1 MSPSNPSP
9 RAEHSPREVPRRPGP
24 NRTWIVV
31 GALSLVV
38 LVAIVIAV
46 AAGGGDDGD
55 NPTPSK
61 SAVQVAP
68 VQVAGTPLADFPA
81 NGSDAAVGST
91 IPTLTGSS
99 LFDGSPLTIAPTGK
113 PVVIAFLAHW
123 CPHCQ
128 AEVPVLVALAK
139 QGAFDGVDV
148 RAVATGTNSTAPNYP
163 PSSWLERVKWPFQ
176 ALADSAKFDAARAY
190 GLTGYPNLVFV
201 DSGGKVVA
209 RSEGEVS
216 TDVLTQALKN
226 LKAGK
231 AVSLSGGASSSK

>member
-1 MSPSNPSP
+1 MSPSNRPARGRPSS
-9 RAEHSPREVPRRPGP
+9 RAAARRPGP

-31 GALSLVV
+31 SALAIVV
-38 LVAIVIAV
+38 VVAVVIAV
-46 AAGGGDDGD
+46 AASGGDNGG

-68 VQVAGTPLADFPA
+68 VQVSGTPLAGFPA
-81 NGSDAAVGST
+81 NGSDTAVGST

-99 LFDGSPLTIAPTGK
+99 LFDGSKMTIAPTGK
-113 PVVIAFLAHW
+113 PMVIAFVAHW

-128 AEVPVLVALAK
+128 AEVPVLVALAQ
-139 QGAFDGVDV
+139 QGAFDGIDV
-148 RAVATGTNSTAPNYP
+148 RAVATGTSSQLPNYP
-163 PSSWLERVKWPFQ
+163 PSSWLERVKWPFP
-176 ALADSAKFDAARAY
+176 AMADSAKFDGANAY

-201 DSGGKVVA
+201 DAGGKVVA

-216 TDVLTQALKN
+216 SDVLTQALKD

>member
-1 MSPSNPSP
+1 MSPSNRPP
-9 RAEHSPREVPRRPGP
+9 RATPSSRGPARRSGP
-24 NRTWIVV
+24 SRTWIVV
-31 GALSLVV
+31 GALAIVV

-46 AAGGGDDGD
+46 AAGGGGDDAS
-55 NPTPSK
+55 PTPSK
-61 SAVQVAP
+61 VAVQVAP
-68 VQVAGTPLADFPA
+68 VQVSGTPLAAFPA

-91 IPTLTGSS
+91 IPTITGSS
-99 LFDGSPLTIAPTGK
+99 LFDGSQLTIAPTGK
-113 PVVIAFLAHW
+113 PMVVAFLAHW

-148 RAVATGTNSTAPNYP
+148 RAVATGTNPQAPNYP
-163 PSSWLERVKWPFQ
+163 PSSWLEREKWPFP
-176 ALADSAKFDAARAY
+176 ALADSAKSEAANAY

-201 DSGGKVVA
+201 DAAGKVVA

-231 AVSLSGGASSSK
+231 AVSLSGGASSNK

>member
-1 MSPSNPSP
+1 MSPSNRPPRGKPSS
-9 RAEHSPREVPRRPGP
+9 RAATSRPGP
-24 NRTWIVV
+24 DRTWIVV
-31 GALSLVV
+31 GGLAIVV
-38 LVAIVIAV
+38 VVAVVIAV
-46 AAGGGDDGD
+46 AAGGGDDRD

-61 SAVQVAP
+61 AAVQVAP
-68 VQVAGTPLADFPA
+68 VQVSGTPLANFPE

-99 LFDGSPLTIAPTGK
+99 LFDGSKLTIAPTGK
-113 PVVIAFLAHW
+113 PMVVAFVAHW

-148 RAVATGTNSTAPNYP
+148 RAVATGTNSQAPNYP
-163 PSSWLERVKWPFQ
+163 PSSWLERVKWPFP
-176 ALADSAKFDAARAY
+176 ALADSAKFDAANAY

-201 DSGGKVVA
+201 DAAGKVVA

-216 TDVLTQALKN
+216 SDVLTQALKN

-231 AVSLSGGASSSK
+231 AVSLSGGASSTK